1 MLSLQMYPFT
11 LILFIRSIWELLI
24 STLKAVS
31 SAPFRKMQ
39 HTGAFNRIN
48 MVFSYFLQY
57 IRCCTA
63 VIHTYLK
70 YSDTS
75 IQTNKKSS
83 YLGNNC
89 SGGGNLSVLWL
100 QITFYGFVRTFSLEF
115 FFSYH
120 KVLKYWDT

>member
-1 MLSLQMYPFT
+1 
-11 LILFIRSIWELLI
+11 
-24 STLKAVS
+24 
-31 SAPFRKMQ
+31 MQ
-39 HTGAFNRIN
+39 HPGAFNRIN

-75 IQTNKKSS
+75 IQTNKTSS
-83 YLGNNC
+83 YLENNC

-100 QITFYGFVRTFSLEF
+100 QITFYGLVRTITLEF
-115 FFSYH
+115 FFRFT
-120 KVLKYWDT
+120 LKCLSIGTPKTINFPFVPNGKLMVFRCPNI